1 MAFTR
6 RSTLGTALAVA
17 GGLGLRSQAS
27 LAQAKPFEGKEI
39 KVLVVR
45 SSQFQAQAKRVAAFS
60 ERTGIKVTFVE
71 VPFPAMREKL
81 TAELVGGSSDYDVFC
96 PMDAWVPSLVGM
108 LDPIE
113 PRLAARNID
122 LARYPSAFVNAG
134 TVEGKIYGVPV
145 RGSVQMLFY
154 RRDLFE
160 KNGLQLP
167 RTWDEVAQAGH
178 VLQEKESIA
187 GVAMY
192 YGRNNGQNL
201 MQWYDF
207 LWTNGADFLGAKSQ
221 PVFNSEAGLAATQR
235 YLDLMLKDKVTPVG
249 AASFDEQAATNS
261 FVQGRSAMVPVWN
274 WVMVRF
280 KDPSSALKLEQVGF
294 TPLPTVRPGVAPT
307 SYTNTWIYALNA
319 KGANKDAAM
328 EFVTWACSP
337 ELERDILLDPRENE
351 VIAVQWANLRDGEV
365 NARWSNLQMIG
376 AKALEHPH
384 LIPQFAQMPQV
395 IDAVE
400 TAMNNAAIGAAT
412 VPDAMNGAARQ
423 VSRIVGR
430 IH

>member
-1 MAFTR
+1 MTITR
-6 RSTLGTALAVA
+6 RSTLGAALAVA
-17 GGLGLRSQAS
+17 GVARSRAS
-27 LAQAKPFEGKEI
+27 LAQAKPFQGKEL

-45 SSQFQAQAKRVAAFS
+45 SSQFQAQARRVATFTD
-60 ERTGIKVTFVE
+60 RTGIKVNFVE

-96 PMDAWVPSLVGM
+96 PMDSWVPSLVSM
-108 LDPIE
+108 LEPIQ
-113 PRLAARNID
+113 PRLAAKGID

-134 TVEGKIYGVPV
+134 TVGTKVYGIPV

-160 KNGLQLP
+160 KHGLQP
-167 RTWDEVAQAGH
+167 PKTWDEAAQAGRL
-178 VLQEKESIA
+178 LQEKENIA

-207 LWTNGADFLGAKSQ
+207 LWTNGADFLDAKNQ

-235 YLDLMLKDKVTPVG
+235 YLDLMLKDKVTPTG

-294 TPLPTVRPGVAPT
+294 TPLPTVRPGVGPT

-319 KGANKDAAM
+319 MGANKDAAM
-328 EFVTWACSP
+328 EFIAWACSP
-337 ELERDILLDPRENE
+337 ELERDILLDPRESE
-351 VIAVQWANLRDGEV
+351 IISVQWANLRDPQV

-376 AKALEHPH
+376 AKALEDPH
-384 LIPQFAQMPQV
+384 LIPQFARMPQV
-395 IDAVE
+395 INAVE
-400 TAMNNAAIGAAT
+400 TAMNNAATGAAT

-430 IH
+430 IR

>member
-1 MAFTR
+1 MKITR
-6 RSTLGTALAVA
+6 RSTLGTALAAAGVA
-17 GGLGLRSQAS
+17 RSRAS
-27 LAQAKPFEGKEI
+27 LAQAKPLQGKEI
-39 KVLVVR
+39 TVLVVR
-45 SSQFQAQAKRVAAFS
+45 SSQFQAQARRVTAFTD
-60 ERTGIKVTFVE
+60 RTGIKVSFVE

-96 PMDAWVPSLVGM
+96 PMDAWVPSLLGM
-108 LDPIE
+108 LEPIQ
-113 PRLAARNID
+113 PRLAVTGID

-134 TVEGKIYGVPV
+134 IVNGKVYGIPV

-160 KNGLQLP
+160 KHGLQP
-167 RTWDEVAQAGH
+167 PKTWDEVAQAGRL
-178 VLQEKESIA
+178 LQETENIA

-207 LWTNGADFLGAKSQ
+207 LWTNGADFLDAKNQ
-221 PVFNSEAGLAATQR
+221 PVFTSEAGLAATQR

-261 FVQGRSAMVPVWN
+261 FIQGRSAMVPVWN

-280 KDPSSALKLEQVGF
+280 KDPSSTLKLEQVGF

-328 EFVTWACSP
+328 EFIAWACGP
-337 ELERDILLDPRENE
+337 ELERDILLDPKENE
-351 VIAVQWANLRDGEV
+351 VISVQWANLRDPQV

-376 AKALEHPH
+376 AKALEDPH

-400 TAMNNAAIGAAT
+400 TAMNNAATGAAT

-423 VSRIVGR
+423 VSRIIGR
-430 IH
+430 IR